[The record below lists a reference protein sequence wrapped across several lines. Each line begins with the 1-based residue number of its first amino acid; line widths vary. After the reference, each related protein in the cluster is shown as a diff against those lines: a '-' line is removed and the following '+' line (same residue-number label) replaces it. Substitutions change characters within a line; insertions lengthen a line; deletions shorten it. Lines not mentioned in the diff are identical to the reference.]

1 MTHAVAL
8 TLLALQSGGA
18 LGSLGSLGPFL
29 FQIGAIMLIVYFL
42 IIRPPQKQRQQHEVR
57 LKELKRG
64 DQVVTVGGLV
74 GEVMSMKEGSKDGSP
89 VRTMEDQIVI
99 KTGESK
105 VVVERGRISRILG
118 ASGSEAPSR

>member
-1 MTHAVAL
+1 MTHHFAFS
-8 TLLALQSGGA
+8 LLALQAGGA
-18 LGSLGSLGPFL
+18 FGSMGPFL

-57 LKELKRG
+57 LKDLKRG

-74 GEVMSMKEGSKDGSP
+74 GEVMSMKEGSKDGTP
-89 VRTMEDQIVI
+89 VRTMEDQITI

-105 VVVERGRISRILG
+105 VVVERGRIARILG